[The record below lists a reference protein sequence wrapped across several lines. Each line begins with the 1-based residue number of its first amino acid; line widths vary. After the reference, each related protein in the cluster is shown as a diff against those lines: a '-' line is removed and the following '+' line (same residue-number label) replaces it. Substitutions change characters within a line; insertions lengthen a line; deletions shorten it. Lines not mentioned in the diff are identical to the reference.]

1 MGFGVIIEEPNLLD
15 LLVPSLPPSG
25 EIGLVLL
32 LDWVFIHFS
41 LSLSLS
47 FFSLLSQDQKFR
59 STLSGASLAESE
71 ENTIVSPLLLICCL
85 LQRTSSGYRGS
96 AMGLGPPGCS

>member
-1 MGFGVIIEEPNLLD
+1 MGFGVIIEGPNLLD
-15 LLVPSLPPSG
+15 PLVPSLPPPG

-32 LDWVFIHFS
+32 PDWVFIHFS
-41 LSLSLS
+41 PPPLF

-71 ENTIVSPLLLICCL
+71 ENTIVLWHGHKFSGNV
-85 LQRTSSGYRGS
+85 RTD
-96 AMGLGPPGCS
+96 